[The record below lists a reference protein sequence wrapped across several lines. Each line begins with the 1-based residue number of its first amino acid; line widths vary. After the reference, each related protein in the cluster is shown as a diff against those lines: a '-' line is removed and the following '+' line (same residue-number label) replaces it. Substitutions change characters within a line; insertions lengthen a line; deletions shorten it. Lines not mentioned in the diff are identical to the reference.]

1 MATISIRLQDDI
13 LEEVTTRARE
23 LHIPRAEYIR
33 RAIHS
38 MNEKVAR
45 EIRRKRIKEASKRV
59 REESMR
65 VNAEFAAVEGDL
77 NV

>member
-13 LEEVTTRARE
+13 LEEITIRAQE
-23 LHIPRAEYIR
+23 LHIPRTEYVR
-33 RAIHS
+33 RAIQS
-38 MNEKVAR
+38 MNEKVER
-45 EIRRKRIKEASKRV
+45 EIRTKRIREASKRV